1 MWPNLYLAR
10 VVYKINLVSYEPH
23 LCGPLVFSLMPL
35 LAAAPSLPSFGIVSK
50 ANGKSK
56 CSEEKLALISAGL
69 LFHFLFLC
77 FLPSLKNKNINKQ
90 NI

>member
-56 CSEEKLALISAGL
+56 CSEGKVSVN
-69 LFHFLFLC
+69 LC
-77 FLPSLKNKNINKQ
+77 GSSVSFFVFVFSSIFKK
-90 NI
+90 